1 MSDPHAKHSAKHHE
15 TAPLH
20 DPVDSWHD
28 HSHDEKPMA
37 VHAEDVDTRSVMFI
51 GVALFFVV
59 VIASV
64 IVYGFYVYRTTQK
77 LSLGEVSSRDTAPAW
92 ETRRARAETFS
103 RREKGGELK
112 LPTEVEGQTKT
123 IQIRPLADAMR
134 DVAAEYAGRKSAQ
147 GN

>member
-28 HSHDEKPMA
+28 HAHDEKPMA
-37 VHAEDVDTRSVMFI
+37 VHAEDVDTRSVLFI
-51 GVALFFVV
+51 GIALFIVV
-59 VIASV
+59 VISCV
-64 IVYGFYVYRTTQK
+64 IVYGFYVFRTTQK
-77 LSLGEVSSRDTAPAW
+77 LSIGEVSSRDTAPAW
-92 ETRRARAETFS
+92 DTRRARAASFS
-103 RREKGGELK
+103 LRDKGGELK

-123 IQIRPLADAMR
+123 IQIRPLSDAMR
-134 DVAAEYAGRKSAQ
+134 DVAAEYTSSKSAQ